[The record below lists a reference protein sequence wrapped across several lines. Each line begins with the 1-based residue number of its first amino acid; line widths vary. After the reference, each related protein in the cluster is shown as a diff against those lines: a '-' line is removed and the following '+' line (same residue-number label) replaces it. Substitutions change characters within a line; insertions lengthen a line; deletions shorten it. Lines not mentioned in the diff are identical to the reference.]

1 MFLRIFRQTF
11 VNRVESIGNK
21 NGNQYLSFMKKLS
34 LFTVALFFSIGG
46 GGVYAQGAFV
56 HPGLLH
62 SQNDFDQI
70 KKRLAEHD
78 AQTLQAFEV
87 LKNSWVANKAVN
99 DIWGVKEY
107 TPLKK

>member
-1 MFLRIFRQTF
+1 
-11 VNRVESIGNK
+11 
-21 NGNQYLSFMKKLS
+21 MKKLS

-99 DIWGVKEY
+99 DIWGESVGIR
-107 TPLKK
+107 TSPWCPALSVTNF